1 LKFFVIGD
9 EDMVLGFSLVGVDGV
24 VVSEAQ
30 GARQALDTAMAQND
44 IGIIL
49 LSERVANMIRPEVKR
64 YFYYQAYP
72 LIVEIPDRLGT
83 VGERV
88 AIKDVVQAAVGVRI
102 E

>member
-1 LKFFVIGD
+1 MKFFVIGD

-24 VVSEAQ
+24 VVGEARE
-30 GARQALDTAMAQND
+30 AHQALDMAMEHND

-49 LSERVANMIRPEVKR
+49 LSERVANLIRPEVR
-64 YFYYQAYP
+64 SYFFHQAYP
-72 LIVEIPDRLGT
+72 LIVEIPDRLGV

-88 AIKDVVQAAVGVRI
+88 SIQDIVQTAVGIRI

>member
-9 EDMVLGFSLVGVDGV
+9 EDMVLGFGLVGVEGV
-24 VVSEAQ
+24 VVGEAQ
-30 GARQALDTAMAQND
+30 ETRRALDAAMTHND

-49 LSERVANMIRPEVKR
+49 LSERAANWIRPEVRK
-64 YFYYQAYP
+64 YFFYQAYP

-83 VGERV
+83 VGER
-88 AIKDVVQAAVGVRI
+88 ISIEDVVQAAVGVRI